1 MLIPA
6 ATCYT
11 LILPQIHTSCDHG
24 VPHAD
29 RAQVTRT
36 HTCGS
41 IKQPRGLLMIT
52 SIMRLLIPGANFTSR
67 GRFQREALCVCVHL
81 YEETWTHPS
90 TGTKK
95 KNSAATLHSF
105 HNVIFVLSQHSQSG
119 LWSCFDMWLTSCCA
133 MSHRAI
139 NLLFLCKKWL
149 EAIISYDSW

>member
-41 IKQPRGLLMIT
+41 IKQLRGLLMIT

-95 KNSAATLHSF
+95 KQCSHPPF
-105 HNVIFVLSQHSQSG
+105 LSQCYICAQSTFTEWFME
-119 LWSCFDMWLTSCCA
+119 LFRHVTDE
-133 MSHRAI
+133 
-139 NLLFLCKKWL
+139 LLCNVAPCNKPAFLV
-149 EAIISYDSW
+149 

>member
-41 IKQPRGLLMIT
+41 IKQLRGLLMIT

-95 KNSAATLHSF
+95 KTVHPPSIPFTMLYLCSVN
-105 HNVIFVLSQHSQSG
+105 I
-119 LWSCFDMWLTSCCA
+119 
-133 MSHRAI
+133 HRVVYGAVST
-139 NLLFLCKKWL
+139 C
-149 EAIISYDSW
+149 D